1 MLNLKIRYD
10 DRGFFGL
17 FGSFA
22 CSFAFF
28 FSLVRSFI
36 NCMKMHV
43 SNKSGLRSFPMKLWQ
58 SYKKKHAEIE
68 IDIMYCNAQF
78 IVVVAPS

>member
-1 MLNLKIRYD
+1 
-10 DRGFFGL
+10 
-17 FGSFA
+17 
-22 CSFAFF
+22 
-28 FSLVRSFI
+28 LVRSFI